1 MKKVNKKVLKVVE
14 HVMRNEAVYGID
26 RFPPAC
32 MGIFHQPKR
41 PIIQKKSERYLT
53 GVFYYYICSHRCY
66 RNLIVYSK
74 MTSIKR
80 RY

>member
-32 MGIFHQPKR
+32 MNI
-41 PIIQKKSERYLT
+41 SSAE
-53 GVFYYYICSHRCY
+53 
-66 RNLIVYSK
+66 
-74 MTSIKR
+74 TSDYPEEK
-80 RY
+80 

>member
-32 MGIFHQPKR
+32 I
-41 PIIQKKSERYLT
+41 S
-53 GVFYYYICSHRCY
+53 
-66 RNLIVYSK
+66 RNVRLS
-74 MTSIKR
+74 R
-80 RY
+80 RKVKDS

>member
-41 PIIQKKSERYLT
+41 LISQKK
-53 GVFYYYICSHRCY
+53 VKK
-66 RNLIVYSK
+66 N
-74 MTSIKR
+74 
-80 RY
+80 

>member
-41 PIIQKKSERYLT
+41 SFLIFSAIISYMCSLFPIAPSSFLTYRIISEIIMGFRKL
-53 GVFYYYICSHRCY
+53 
-66 RNLIVYSK
+66 
-74 MTSIKR
+74 
-80 RY
+80 